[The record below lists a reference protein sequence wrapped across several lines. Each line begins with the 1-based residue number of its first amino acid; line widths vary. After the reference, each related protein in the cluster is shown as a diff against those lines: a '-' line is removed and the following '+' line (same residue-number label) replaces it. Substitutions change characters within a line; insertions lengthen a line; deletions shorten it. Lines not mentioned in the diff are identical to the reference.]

1 MDEWGIYEQGPPEQI
16 FLELH
21 RPKTRAF
28 IQRVRS
34 CRAVLNHP
42 HFDLYAVQAAQSRFC
57 ERHLLPAGTR
67 FNLSLFVEEISVLL
81 RPYLWSGDTFEFVTE
96 FSETTRELSVNIE
109 LPQPL
114 ALQIKHP
121 DVEHEL
127 PVQLIRH
134 SCDQLRWGPDGAKVR
149 LDAVIRANAGSMLN
163 S

>member
-1 MDEWGIYEQGPPEQI
+1 MDDILAQTS
-16 FLELH
+16 ELLVNAVADVFEYG
-21 RPKTRAF
+21 RGLVSSVFASDLAFGDAVNRA
-28 IQRVRS
+28 

-109 LPQPL
+109 LP
-114 ALQIKHP
+114 
-121 DVEHEL
+121 
-127 PVQLIRH
+127 
-134 SCDQLRWGPDGAKVR
+134 
-149 LDAVIRANAGSMLN
+149 
-163 S
+163 